1 MAGITLRLLA
11 LLSLLPLAEAA
22 DYSGSQACKTCHADI
37 AWKFFRNPHFRDEES
52 LPHPGSAGCESCHGP
67 GSGHIKAPS
76 KTSIFAFS
84 ARSTE
89 EIVTR
94 CLSCHAKE
102 LGRMNF
108 RRSEHFKASLNCTS
122 CHSIHKS
129 PTPRRLLVKV
139 QRELCYS
146 CHPSVRAQFS
156 MPFKHRVNEGV
167 MACTDCHNP
176 HGTFAPSWK
185 MGDRPRLVVQASVNE
200 EACLGCHKDLRGPFV
215 FEHTA
220 VRVEGCETC
229 HLPHGS
235 ANPRLLKRPVVFTL
249 CLECHN
255 GTGSGRTG
263 GGDPLTPSFHNMAN
277 PQFQNC
283 TVCHARLHGSNSSAF
298 FLR

>member
-1 MAGITLRLLA
+1 MTGSSMRLIAILA
-11 LLSLLPLAEAA
+11 LVQFAGAA
-22 DYSGSQACKTCHADI
+22 DFAGSKACKSCHADL
-37 AWKFFRNPHFRDEES
+37 AWKFFRNPHFHGEDDPS
-52 LPHPGSAGCESCHGP
+52 HPGSTGCESCHGP
-67 GSGHIKAPS
+67 GSEHIKAPS

-84 ARSTE
+84 VRTSE

-94 CLSCHAKE
+94 CLSCHSRD

-122 CHSIHKS
+122 CHSIHRS
-129 PTPRRLLVKV
+129 PTPRRLLAKV

-156 MPFKHRVNEGV
+156 MPFKHRVNEGA
-167 MACTDCHNP
+167 MECSDCHNP

-185 MGDRPRLVVQASVNE
+185 MGDRPRLVSQGAVNE
-200 EACLGCHKDLRGPFV
+200 EACLGCHRDMRGPFV

-255 GTGSGRTG
+255 GSGSGRTG
-263 GGDPLTPSFHNMAN
+263 AGVPLTPSFHNMAS

-283 TVCHARLHGSNSSAF
+283 TVCHVRLHGSNASAF

>member
-1 MAGITLRLLA
+1 MAVSLVRLVA
-11 LLSLLPLAEAA
+11 TLSLLPAA
-22 DYSGSQACKTCHADI
+22 WAGDYSGSAACRTCHPDL
-37 AWKFFRNPHFRDEES
+37 AWKLFRNPHFRGDES
-52 LPHPGSAGCESCHGP
+52 LSHPGASGCESCHGP
-67 GSGHIKAPS
+67 GAEHAKAPS

-84 ARSTE
+84 MRSSE

-94 CLSCHAKE
+94 CLTCHARE

-108 RRSEHFKASLNCTS
+108 RRSEHYKASLNCTS
-122 CHSIHKS
+122 CHSIHRS
-129 PTPRRLLVKV
+129 PTPRRLLAKV
-139 QRELCYS
+139 QRELCYT
-146 CHPSVRAQFS
+146 CHPSVRAQVS
-156 MPFKHRVNEGV
+156 MPFKHRVNEGL
-167 MACTDCHNP
+167 MDCSDCHNP

-185 MGDRPRLVVQASVNE
+185 MGDRPRMVAQASVNE

-229 HLPHGS
+229 HQPHGS

-255 GTGSGRTG
+255 GTGSGRSG
-263 GGDPLTPSFHNMAN
+263 AGVPLTPSFHNMAD
-277 PQFQNC
+277 PQYQNC
-283 TVCHARLHGSNSSAF
+283 TVCHVRLHGSNSSAL

>member
-1 MAGITLRLLA
+1 MLRFLA
-11 LLSLLPLAEAA
+11 TLSLLQLAGAA
-22 DYSGSQACKTCHADI
+22 DFSGSKTCKTCHADI
-37 AWKFFRNPHFRDEES
+37 AFKFFRNPHFHGEDDAA
-52 LPHPGSAGCESCHGP
+52 HPGTTGCESCHGP
-67 GSGHIKAPS
+67 GSEHIKAPS

-84 ARSTE
+84 QHSSE
-89 EIVTR
+89 EIVAR
-94 CLSCHAKE
+94 CLTCHSKD

-108 RRSEHFKASLNCTS
+108 RRSEHFKASLDCTS
-122 CHSIHKS
+122 CHSIHRS
-129 PTPRRLLVKV
+129 PTPRRLLAKV
-139 QRELCYS
+139 QRELCYG
-146 CHPSVRAQFS
+146 CHQSVRAQFS

-167 MACTDCHNP
+167 IDCSDCHNP

-185 MGDRPRLVVQASVNE
+185 MADKPRMVSQSSVNE
-200 EACLGCHKDLRGPFV
+200 EACLGCHKDMRGPFV

-220 VRVEGCETC
+220 VRVDGCETC

-255 GTGSGRTG
+255 GSGSGRTG
-263 GGDPLTPSFHNMAN
+263 HGAPLTSSFHNLAN

-283 TVCHARLHGSNSSAF
+283 TVCHVRLHGSNASAF